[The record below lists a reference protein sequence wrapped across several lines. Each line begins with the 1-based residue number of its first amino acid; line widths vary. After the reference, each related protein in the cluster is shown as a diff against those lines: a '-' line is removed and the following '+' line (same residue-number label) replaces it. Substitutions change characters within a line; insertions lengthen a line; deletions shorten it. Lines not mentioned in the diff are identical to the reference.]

1 MGWNHQ
7 LDPLIQLF
15 FKNFICSS
23 RWRPPGSRVFTRKTS
38 GLGGKNDTED
48 GGDHRGPNFVGIS
61 VAEHFDLGAGNPS
74 IIYHCNMKF
83 SFKTEA
89 QKEQTDSI
97 ILWTRFFSS
106 TQTHHGNVALPFLRC
121 FKVYL
126 MRWRFF
132 GGSKSWPLFQ
142 SDHFF
147 SSFWVPTGGGWRFL
161 PSQLIKLQT
170 FQIASSCIFFN
181 TKVQILDCESATW
194 WWSVSTQKK
203 SGVRKTDAKT
213 SLEIWV

>member
-1 MGWNHQ
+1 MWHR
-7 LDPLIQLF
+7 
-15 FKNFICSS
+15 
-23 RWRPPGSRVFTRKTS
+23 RWFS
-38 GLGGKNDTED
+38 
-48 GGDHRGPNFVGIS
+48 DHPRPNFCWNFRRWIS
-61 VAEHFDLGAGNPS
+61 FDLGAGNPS

-83 SFKTEA
+83 SFETEA

-97 ILWTRFFSS
+97 IRWTRFFRAHKPIMQMLLYPSWGAS
-106 TQTHHGNVALPFLRC
+106 RFILWDEGFLEVPSRDHC
-121 FKVYL
+121 SKVTI
-126 MRWRFF
+126 
-132 GGSKSWPLFQ
+132 
-142 SDHFF
+142 FF

-170 FQIASSCIFFN
+170 FQNASSCIFFN

-203 SGVRKTDAKT
+203 SVVRKTDAKT